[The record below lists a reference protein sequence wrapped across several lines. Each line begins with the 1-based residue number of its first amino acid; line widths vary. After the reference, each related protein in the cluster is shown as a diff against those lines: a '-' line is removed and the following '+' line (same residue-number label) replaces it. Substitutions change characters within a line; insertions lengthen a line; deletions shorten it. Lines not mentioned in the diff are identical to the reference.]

1 MDDSIHPSSS
11 STFHYNQQ
19 PTNENNP
26 FSKFA
31 ITVKLPKSKQ
41 DGSNDVRLVRQA
53 LETSR
58 LKNSSSQWLHSSGSK
73 SF

>member
-11 STFHYNQQ
+11 SASNYNQQ
-19 PTNENNP
+19 PTNENGA
-26 FSKFA
+26 FSRFA

-41 DGSNDVRLVRQA
+41 NGSNDVRLVRQA

-58 LKNSSSQWLHSSGSK
+58 LKNSSSQWLHFSGSK

>member
-1 MDDSIHPSSS
+1 MEEQDKDDHHFI
-11 STFHYNQQ
+11 N
-19 PTNENNP
+19 
-26 FSKFA
+26 FA
-31 ITVKLPKSKQ
+31 ITIKLPKSKQ
-41 DGSNDVRLVRQA
+41 QQEQHLEQEEAAGSSSSSNDVRMARQA